1 MDYLSIAGLGMTVFG
16 LGIVL
21 VSSFV
26 GLGLDVRDR
35 VRKNSQGPRHPM

>member
-21 VSSFV
+21 VASFV
-26 GLGLDVRDR
+26 GIDVRDP

>member
-1 MDYLSIAGLGMTVFG
+1 MDYLSIAGLFMTVFG

-21 VSSFV
+21 VASFV
-26 GLGLDVRDR
+26 SLGLDVRDL